1 MTDHSDE
8 RWAGGGEI
16 PGVVTIGDPALRRVA
31 CPVADVE
38 TARSLCNT
46 MVQRLRALKGAGLA
60 ANQIGEEA
68 AIAAIEV
75 RKTDFFPDR
84 PESPLYVMVN
94 PRIIERTEALIDDW
108 EGCFSVPGIMGRVP
122 RSESIV
128 VEYQD
133 ADGVRCQERMNGY
146 LARVVQHECDHL
158 EGTIFLDRMTSMDS
172 ISTIANYA
180 RFHAPSGDPASEIS
194 SATRHG

>member
-1 MTDHSDE
+1 MTEQSDE

-31 CPVADVE
+31 RTVDDAE
-38 TARSLCNT
+38 GARPLCHT

-60 ANQIGEEA
+60 ANQIGEEV
-68 AIAAIEV
+68 AIAVVEV
-75 RKTDFFPDR
+75 RKTDFFSDR

-94 PRIIERTEALIDDW
+94 PRIVERFDTLVEDW
-108 EGCFSVPGIMGRVP
+108 EGCFSVPGLMGRVP
-122 RSESIV
+122 RSELIV

-133 ADGVRCQERMNGY
+133 ADGDRHREQLRGY

-158 EGTIFLDRMTSMDS
+158 DGTIFLDRMTSMAS
-172 ISTIANYA
+172 ITTIANYT
-180 RFHAPSGDPASEIS
+180 RFHAPT
-194 SATRHG
+194 ATNTGS

>member
-1 MTDHSDE
+1 MEEQSDE

-16 PGVVTIGDPALRRVA
+16 PGVVTVGDPALRRVA
-31 CPVADVE
+31 RPVDD
-38 TARSLCNT
+38 ARGARGLCDT
-46 MVQRLRALKGAGLA
+46 LVQHLRALKGAGLA
-60 ANQIGEEA
+60 ANQIGQELA
-68 AIAAIEV
+68 VVVIEV

-94 PRIIERTEALIDDW
+94 PRIVERSDTLVEDW

-133 ADGVRCQERMNGY
+133 AEGEHHSERLSGY

-158 EGTIFLDRMTSMDS
+158 AGTIFLDRMSSMAS

-180 RFHAPSGDPASEIS
+180 QYHAPGPD
-194 SATRHG
+194 TVR

>member
-1 MTDHSDE
+1 MTDQSDE
-8 RWAGGGEI
+8 RWAGGAEI

-31 CPVADVE
+31 SPVTDVQH
-38 TARSLCNT
+38 TRVLCDT

-60 ANQIGEEA
+60 ANQIGETA
-68 AIAAIEV
+68 AIAVIEV

-94 PRIIERTEALIDDW
+94 PRIIERSEALLDDW
-108 EGCFSVPGIMGRVP
+108 EGCFSVPGIVGRVP
-122 RSESIV
+122 RFESIV

-133 ADGVRCQERMNGY
+133 ADGDSHQERMSGY

-158 EGTIFLDRMTSMDS
+158 EGATFLDRMTSMES

-180 RFHAPSGDPASEIS
+180 RFHAPSREAE
-194 SATRHG
+194 T

>member
-1 MTDHSDE
+1 VTDQSDE

-16 PGVVTIGDPALRRVA
+16 PGVVTIGDPALRRMARRVA
-31 CPVADVE
+31 EVQI
-38 TARSLCNT
+38 ARLLCDT
-46 MVQRLRALKGAGLA
+46 MVQRLRSLKGAGLA

-68 AIAAIEV
+68 AIAVVEV

-94 PRIIERTEALIDDW
+94 PRILERTETLVDDW

-133 ADGVRCQERMNGY
+133 ANGDSHQERMSGY

-180 RFHAPSGDPASEIS
+180 QFHA
-194 SATRHG
+194 HGRDAGT